1 MSKILSQEDLINK
14 IIAYR
19 DDLKGE
25 NKKIAVCDIAFPN
38 TSVMKVT
45 PYPVNLKGKIYN
57 TSIRLSKQRMSDK
70 NLEEVA
76 DWYLIKEASK
86 VEKEVMERINC

>member
-1 MSKILSQEDLINK
+1 MNKISSQEDLINK
-14 IIAYR
+14 IILHR
-19 DDLKGE
+19 NDLKGE
-25 NKKIAVCDIAFPN
+25 NKKIAICGVAYEG

-57 TSIRLSKQRMSDK
+57 TSIRLSKQKMSDK

-76 DWYLIKEASK
+76 DWYLIKEASR
-86 VEKEVMERINC
+86 VEREVMERINC